1 MDGPAPVQ
9 ASARE
14 VRGGMLPGLVEL
26 RCVCCG
32 RLGSRID
39 PFASG

>member
-1 MDGPAPVQ
+1 MDGPALVE
-9 ASARE
+9 ASARG
-14 VRGGMLPGLVEL
+14 VRDGVPGLVEL

-32 RLGSRID
+32 RLGSSID

>member
-1 MDGPAPVQ
+1 MERPAEVEAPAQ
-9 ASARE
+9 E
-14 VRGGMLPGLVEL
+14 VRDGRSGAAVLVCL
-26 RCVCCG
+26 CCG